1 MRRLLAWTILSLA
14 FPVAAG
20 AQSGP
25 PVTALAV
32 PGRGPIESHEPFAA
46 ATPVTVTLIP
56 QLVTTPHA
64 PTPAVGKVTVRAVRN
79 RDHVGFLLEWQ
90 DATANPRTALTGF
103 GDMAAVAFPVKLSAT
118 APPPAPFMG
127 NPGGRVQILQWRAD
141 WQTDV
146 ERGPI
151 TLTELYPHA
160 YGSDFYVDEHVSK
173 TDAEPY
179 RFSARQAMGAQH
191 GTAVQDLMAEGFGSL
206 TPRQQQTARGQGTHD
221 STGWR
226 VVITRPQDGDGDSAA
241 ALAPGTKT
249 LLAVAVWDGAK
260 NEVGSR
266 KGWAGWIPL
275 EVAQ

>member
-14 FPVAAG
+14 LPAAAG

-25 PVTALAV
+25 PAVTALAIR
-32 PGRGPIESHEPFAA
+32 GSGPIEGPEPFAA
-46 ATPVTVTLIP
+46 ATPVPVALIP
-56 QLVTTPHA
+56 QLITTPHA
-64 PTPAVGKVTVRAVRN
+64 PTPSVGTVTVRAVRN

-90 DATANPRTALTGF
+90 DATGNPRTALTGF
-103 GDMAAVAFPVKLSAT
+103 GDMAAVAFPAQVSAV
-118 APPPAPFMG
+118 PPAPFMG

-146 ERGPI
+146 EKGPI
-151 TLTELYPHA
+151 TLAELYPYA

-173 TDAEPY
+173 ADAEPY
-179 RFSARQAMGAQH
+179 RFSAGQAMGARH

-206 TPRQQQTARGQGTHD
+206 TPRPQQTARGQGTHD
-221 STGWR
+221 GAGWR
-226 VVITRPQDGDGDSAA
+226 LVITRPQASDGDSSAS
-241 ALAPGTKT
+241 LAPGTKT
-249 LLAVAVWDGAK
+249 QLAVAVWDGAK

-275 EVAQ
+275 EIAP

>member
-1 MRRLLAWTILSLA
+1 MRRLLAWTILALA
-14 FPVAAG
+14 LLAAAG

-25 PVTALAV
+25 AVVTALAV
-32 PGRGPIESHEPFAA
+32 SGRGPIEGPESFAG
-46 ATPVTVTLIP
+46 ATAVPVALIP
-56 QLVTTPHA
+56 QLMATPHA
-64 PTPAVGKVTVRAVRN
+64 PAPSVGTVTVRAVRN

-90 DATANPRTALTGF
+90 DATAGARTALTGF
-103 GDMAAVAFPVKLSAT
+103 GDMAAVAFPVQVSAV
-118 APPPAPFMG
+118 PPAPFMG

-151 TLTELYPHA
+151 TLAELYPHA

-173 TDAEPY
+173 ADAEPY
-179 RFSARQAMGAQH
+179 RFSARQAMGPQH

-206 TPRQQQTARGQGTHD
+206 TPRAQQMGRGEGTHD
-221 STGWR
+221 GSSWR
-226 VVITRPQDGDGDSAA
+226 VVITRPQAGDGESSAA
-241 ALAPGTKT
+241 LVPGTKT
-249 LLAVAVWDGAK
+249 QLAIAVWDGAK

-275 EVAQ
+275 EIAP